1 MFRLGFLLLLLRLL
15 YHILFYSML
24 PIPILGS
31 TFCLFTRTHMHPHI
45 HSLSYLPTRVN
56 ISCKCAINKNRRNKP
71 KKCVKSTTHAIIG
84 GNNNYTF
91 QFTPPK
97 HAHISHT
104 YTHTHARKT
113 RICYHHSIR
122 FWTLYS
128 VYEYIAEY
136 RTISYWY

>member
-71 KKCVKSTTHAIIG
+71 KKMCKKYHSRNNWGEQQLYISVHAAK
-84 GNNNYTF
+84 TC
-91 QFTPPK
+91 
-97 HAHISHT
+97 T
-104 YTHTHARKT
+104 YFTHTPARKT